1 MTIKSKDMQ
10 VFEILDKIENIV
22 DEGNKVEYLVENFSD
37 HKPLQYILK
46 WNFCDTVRSVIP
58 DGTPPYNTEEQDGPS
73 RSSLWSYLS
82 VFPVFVV
89 SQQSQ
94 KMPALKREQ
103 IFIEML
109 ESLDNKEAEMIC
121 LVKDK
126 ALTER
131 WNISLDVVQKAFP
144 SLSITTQREYVVK
157 EKTPEEKAEAL
168 LDQAS
173 QLKEKAKELNAEARR
188 LTTEAKQ
195 LASAS

>member
-58 DGTPPYNTEEQDGPS
+58 EGTPPYNTEEQDGPS
-73 RSSLWSYLS
+73 RSSLWSYLNM
-82 VFPVFVV
+82 FPVFVV

-94 KMPALKREQ
+94 KMTALKREQ

-109 ESLDNKEAEMIC
+109 ESLDNKEAEMVC

-144 SLSITTQREYVVK
+144 ALNITTQRNYVVK
-157 EKTPEEKAEAL
+157 EKTSEEKAEAL
-168 LDQAS
+168 LDQAT

-188 LTTEAKQ
+188 LTTEAKKM
-195 LASAS
+195 ASES